1 MKTFT
6 ITELSRYTTLKSRW
20 LKEKVR
26 KLKSRYPQYIKG
38 GGRPGANNRYR
49 VDIRLLD
56 KVTERTYKPDD
67 KEYIDLIKKVKY
79 ESYLEW
85 FRSMEWD
92 YFCCINPVNEWSVDR
107 LKDFI
112 SDTGLTIFYSV
123 HRMLKYENETLL
135 DRPNHIHFVV
145 MKKDKSFKMTDY
157 KRKLSG
163 NVDDYIIKFDKSKKK
178 DCFDYFLKRG
188 KYEDPSQIVV
198 DWGIL

>member
-85 FRSMEWD
+85 FRSMDWD

-163 NVDDYIIKFDKSKKK
+163 NVDDYINKFDKSKKK
-178 DCFDYFLKRG
+178 DCFDYLLKRG